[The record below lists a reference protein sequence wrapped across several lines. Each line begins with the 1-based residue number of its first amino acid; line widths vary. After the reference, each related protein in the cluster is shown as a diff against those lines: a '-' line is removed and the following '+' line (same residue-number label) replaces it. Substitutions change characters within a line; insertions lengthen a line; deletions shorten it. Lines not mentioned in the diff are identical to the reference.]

1 MTKKEEGAPDAQEFS
16 GAPPAPKVV
25 TPLDIQQKEFRVSR
39 FGGYKMR
46 DVDEFLDEVTEAMSR
61 VLEENQRLHAR
72 GGQPAPPAIGA
83 PNLSEASR
91 QADEILGRARVRAAR
106 IEQEAR
112 DRSASQA
119 TSGEPAPVSDADRA
133 AVMAFL
139 NREREFLQSL
149 GSLMQQHAEV
159 VKGMARSAKRLRPPT
174 GSKPLPEGADTTEG
188 TGGAPPPKSERAAE
202 RAKTTSEGST
212 VAAEPRR
219 GPEAKPGTADA
230 PRPGTSATSSARQR
244 PAGPSAE
251 QPMVRVQEAEQDEGE
266 PVRLEEPAP
275 AAVKADDEPAER
287 PQEGSLRELFW
298 GED

>member
-46 DVDEFLDEVTEAMSR
+46 DVDEFLDEVTEAMSHL
-61 VLEENQRLHAR
+61 LEENQRLHAR
-72 GGQPAPPAIGA
+72 GGQPAPPPALGA

-112 DRSASQA
+112 DRSASQP
-119 TSGEPAPVSDADRA
+119 TSGEPASVTEADRA
-133 AVMAFL
+133 TVMAFL
-139 NREREFLQSL
+139 NREREFLQSM

-159 VKGMARSAKRLRPPT
+159 VKGMARAAKRPKSP
-174 GSKPLPEGADTTEG
+174 GSKPAPEMADTAEG
-188 TGGAPPPKSERAAE
+188 TGGAPPAESDRATE
-202 RAKTTSEGST
+202 RAKTTPEGST
-212 VAAEPRR
+212 VAAQPRR
-219 GPEAKPGTADA
+219 GAEEKPGTADA
-230 PRPGTSATSSARQR
+230 PGPGASATSSARQR
-244 PAGPSAE
+244 PGGRSAE
-251 QPMVRVQEAEQDEGE
+251 RSVVRVQEAEHEEE
-266 PVRLEEPAP
+266 PVRVEEPTP
-275 AAVKADDEPAER
+275 AAVKSDDERVEPPR
-287 PQEGSLRELFW
+287 EGSLRELFW

>member
-61 VLEENQRLHAR
+61 LLEENQRLHAR

-112 DRSASQA
+112 DRSASQP
-119 TSGEPAPVSDADRA
+119 TSGEPASVSDADHP
-133 AVMAFL
+133 AVMTFL

-159 VKGMARSAKRLRPPT
+159 VKGMARAAKRPKPPT
-174 GSKPLPEGADTTEG
+174 GSKPDPEGAASAEG
-188 TGGAPPPKSERAAE
+188 TAGVSPTESESPPERT
-202 RAKTTSEGST
+202 KTTQEGST
-212 VAAEPRR
+212 VVAEPRR
-219 GPEAKPGTADA
+219 GAEAKPGTADA
-230 PRPGTSATSSARQR
+230 PGPGTSAASSARQR
-244 PAGPSAE
+244 PGGPSAE
-251 QPMVRVQEAEQDEGE
+251 EPMVRVQEAEQDEE
-266 PVRLEEPAP
+266 PVRLDEPTP

-287 PQEGSLRELFW
+287 PREGSLRELFW